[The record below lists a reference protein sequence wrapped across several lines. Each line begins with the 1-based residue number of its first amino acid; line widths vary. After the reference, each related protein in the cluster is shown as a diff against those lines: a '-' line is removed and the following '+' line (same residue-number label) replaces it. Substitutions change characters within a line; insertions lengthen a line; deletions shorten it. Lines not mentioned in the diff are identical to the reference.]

1 MPGMAA
7 LAMGAAPVLGGALLG
22 AAVGQLRGPDMREG
36 IKQDLELLEQIPE
49 SEAARREALQ
59 RSINGRI
66 DDLIAAN
73 DRARQL
79 RTAASSYEGNWR
91 DIVLFL
97 CAVLFSIVWWS
108 VDHDRNSWLPV
119 LIATILA
126 AVVAGGYTL
135 RGLRRS
141 LRRARRRDDRAQQS

>member
-1 MPGMAA
+1 MPGMTAV
-7 LAMGAAPVLGGALLG
+7 AMGAAPVLGGALFG
-22 AAVGQLRGPDMREG
+22 AAVGQFRGPDLRAG

-97 CAVLFSIVWWS
+97 CTVLFSIVWWS
-108 VDHDRNSWLPV
+108 VDHHRNSWLPV